1 MQKDFGLIGK
11 NISYSFSVGYFKDKF
26 EKEDLKEYTYQN
38 FDLQNITEITSVLKQ
53 NPNLK
58 GLNVTIPYK
67 ESVLPFLDKIDK
79 KALKIGAVNCIKFTK
94 DNKLKGYNVDWIG
107 FYKTLEPFV
116 KNHKKALV
124 FGNGGASKA
133 VVFALKK
140 LKIKCKIVSRN
151 PKDNNITYDDL
162 NKKIVSKHTIL
173 INTTPLGTFPN
184 INECIDIPFQY
195 VSKEHIAYDLIY
207 NPEKT
212 QFLKNCEQNGAKII
226 NGYNMLVEQAEAS
239 FTIWSK

>member
-1 MQKDFGLIGK
+1 MQTLFGLVGK
-11 NISYSFSVGYFKDKF
+11 NISYSFSANYFKNKF
-26 EKEDLKEYTYQN
+26 EKQNFSNFSYQN
-38 FDLQNITEITSVLKQ
+38 FDIQNINEFLKIIAV

-58 GLNVTIPYK
+58 GLNITIPFK
-67 ESVLPFLDKIDK
+67 ESILPFLDKIDK

-94 DNKLKGYNVDWIG
+94 DNKLKGFNVDWIG

>member
-1 MQKDFGLIGK
+1 MQKDLGLIGK

-151 PKDNNITYDDL
+151 PKDNNITYEDL
-162 NKKIVSKHTIL
+162 NKKIVFKHTIL

-195 VSKEHIAYDLIY
+195 VTKEHIAYDLIY

-212 QFLKNCEQNGAKII
+212 QFLTNCEQNGAKII

>member
-53 NPNLK
+53 NQNLK

-151 PKDNNITYDDL
+151 LKDNNITYEDL

-195 VSKEHIAYDLIY
+195 VTKEHIAYDLIY

>member
-1 MQKDFGLIGK
+1 MQKKFGLVGK

-26 EKEDLKEYTYQN
+26 EKENLENYFYQN
-38 FDLQNITEITSVLKQ
+38 FDIQSITEFTNILKD

-67 ESVLPFLDKIDK
+67 ESILPFLDKIDN
-79 KALKIGAVNCIKFTK
+79 KALKIGAVNCIKITK
-94 DNKLKGYNVDWIG
+94 NNKLKGYNVDWIG
-107 FYKTLEPFV
+107 FYKTLQPFV

-151 PKDNNITYDDL
+151 PNENQITYKEL
-162 NKKIVSKHTIL
+162 NKKLLSKYSIL

-184 INECIDIPFQY
+184 IDECIDIPYQY
-195 VSKEHIAYDLIY
+195 ITKNHLAYDLIY

-212 QFLKNCEQNGAKII
+212 KFLKNCENNGAQIL

-239 FTIWSK
+239 FKFWIK

>member
-151 PKDNNITYDDL
+151 PKDNNITYEDL

-195 VSKEHIAYDLIY
+195 VTKEHLAYDLIY